1 MPLLDGRNEP
11 FGRVDLVLHELNRLL
26 VLLADRAVGA
36 DHLADHVHIAAVHA
50 DFGNVVR
57 IERELEPPV
66 LIIEDKIGNDIG
78 RRVGAA
84 LGIEVAGLGR
94 EPPDLGDRFA
104 EILLRHLQARHQ
116 FLVMLL
122 DELFEIV
129 GQNLAG
135 QPPGAAVDRNL
146 RHLQQQALPQVA
158 GADTGRLQFVQDS
171 EQALQLL
178 GRSLDSEREGDVVGN
193 GFQIAAQVTVLVDAP
208 DQIGG
213 QTHVTLRKVAE
224 TELFEQ
230 IFGQRTAFGQENRT
244 LFVVFRIVV
253 YAAFIGRRIVFAQ
266 ILVHGDLLRLLLLFG
281 RMFLFLQHDVVLNLL
296 FDTLFELH
304 GGQLQELDHLNLL
317 RRELL
322 LKR

>member
-1 MPLLDGRNEP
+1 
-11 FGRVDLVLHELNRLL
+11 
-26 VLLADRAVGA
+26 
-36 DHLADHVHIAAVHA
+36 
-50 DFGNVVR
+50 
-57 IERELEPPV
+57 
-66 LIIEDKIGNDIG
+66 
-78 RRVGAA
+78 
-84 LGIEVAGLGR
+84 
-94 EPPDLGDRFA
+94 
-104 EILLRHLQARHQ
+104 
-116 FLVMLL
+116 MLL